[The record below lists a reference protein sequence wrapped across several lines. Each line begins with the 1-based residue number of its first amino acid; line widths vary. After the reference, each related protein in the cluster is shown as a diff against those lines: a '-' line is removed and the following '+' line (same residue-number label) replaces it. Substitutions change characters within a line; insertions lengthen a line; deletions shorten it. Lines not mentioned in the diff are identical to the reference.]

1 MEVYYLSTELE
12 TLKIILYAY
21 DKFDIEKQ
29 YDRYGNKIK
38 ESQLSKKIREYINLI
53 GQDKLIE
60 LIKISKDKKEFYK
73 LLNKNYN
80 DSEEDF
86 KDTSLKEKLCKK

>member
-29 YDRYGNKIK
+29 YDRYGSKIK
-38 ESQLSKKIREYINLI
+38 ESQLSKKNKRI
-53 GQDKLIE
+53 
-60 LIKISKDKKEFYK
+60 YK
-73 LLNKNYN
+73 F
-80 DSEEDF
+80 DR
-86 KDTSLKEKLCKK
+86 TG

>member
-38 ESQLSKKIREYINLI
+38 ESQLSKKIREYI
-53 GQDKLIE
+53 KLKRKEKIIE

-80 DSEEDF
+80 D
-86 KDTSLKEKLCKK
+86 

>member
-1 MEVYYLSTELE
+1 MEEWKDVIGYEGKYQVSNLGNVRSLDYMHTGNAKEL
-12 TLKIILYAY
+12 
-21 DKFDIEKQ
+21 KQ
-29 YDRYGNKIK
+29 DTNRYGYKIK

-80 DSEEDF
+80 D
-86 KDTSLKEKLCKK
+86 

>member
-38 ESQLSKKIREYINLI
+38 ESQLSKK
-53 GQDKLIE
+53 
-60 LIKISKDKKEFYK
+60 
-73 LLNKNYN
+73 
-80 DSEEDF
+80 
-86 KDTSLKEKLCKK
+86 